1 MCGICGEFVF
11 GQGPAVAGGAEAML
25 ETLAHRGPDDA
36 GLLREDGLALGHRR
50 LSIIELSPLGRQPMW
65 SADGACAI
73 VFNGEI
79 YNHRALRQELL
90 GHGVP
95 FRGGSD
101 TEALVNA
108 ISLFGLEGALKRCIG
123 MFALAVW
130 RPRDETLT
138 LCRDRVGVKPLY
150 YTVLADRALFASEV
164 RGIVA
169 HPSFRPRLDRESLSL
184 YLQRGFFPGQATAY
198 DGARKLPPGATLSFE
213 RSGPGPVRRYWRV
226 EDIERGAF
234 AGRLDEA
241 QEELGPLLKDAFRL
255 RLESDAPVGLFLS
268 GGVDSSLVA
277 AVLRREVGADI
288 PHFTIGFKDPAF
300 NEAEQAKQIASRLG
314 VRSEVRSL
322 SPDAAVRQLE
332 NLFEVFDEPF
342 GDASAIPTS
351 LLCRFAREEVKVA
364 LSADGGDELF
374 CGYTGYSRYPA
385 LYRRLRLAPHALRS
399 QLAALLRRIPLD
411 AIFPDQI
418 VRRLMDSRKQPLAQF
433 DKLLDL
439 MASKTPSEAIRLYQ
453 RKGFSEEASRALL
466 GLAVRP
472 GQADASPRY
481 EAMAQSMLR
490 QDFLEWLPDDIL
502 TKVDRTSMHVSL
514 ECREPLLDHRIVE
527 FAFSLPM
534 EFLLQGGEQK
544 RILRGLLRRY
554 LDADLVDQPKRG
566 FEIPLHDWL
575 RGPWR
580 LFVQE
585 RLSQRE
591 VERTGILHPELVSR
605 ELETFMTRPGQ
616 DPKRVWL
623 LLTVQM
629 WAARWGRG
637 MACA

>member
-1 MCGICGEFVF
+1 
-11 GQGPAVAGGAEAML
+11 ML
-25 ETLAHRGPDDA
+25 ETLAHRGPDDS
-36 GLLREDGLALGHRR
+36 GMLREDGLALGHRR

-108 ISLFGLEGALKRCIG
+108 IALFGLEGALKRCIG

-138 LCRDRVGVKPLY
+138 LCRDRLGVKPLY
-150 YTVLADRALFASEV
+150 YSALADRALFASEV
-164 RGIVA
+164 RGLVA
-169 HPSFRPRLDRESLSL
+169 HPSFKPRLDRESLSL
-184 YLQRGFFPGQATAY
+184 YLQRGFFPGEATPY
-198 DGARKLPPGATLSFE
+198 DGARKLPPGATLTFA

-234 AGRLDEA
+234 VGRLDEA

-300 NEAEQAKQIASRLG
+300 NEAEQAKQIAARLG
-314 VRSEVRSL
+314 VRSELRYL
-322 SPDAAVRQLE
+322 SPDAAVREIE
-332 NLFEVFDEPF
+332 NLCEVFDEPF
-342 GDASAIPTS
+342 GDASAIPTL

-385 LYRRLRLAPHALRS
+385 LYRRLRPIPHALRFL
-399 QLAALLRRIPLD
+399 LAALLRAAPLD
-411 AIFPDQI
+411 ALFST
-418 VRRLMDSRKQPLAQF
+418 RLFRGLIDSRKLPSAQF
-433 DKLLDL
+433 RKLLDL
-439 MASKTPSEAIRLYQ
+439 MTSKTPREAIRLYQ
-453 RKGFSEEASRALL
+453 RKGFSEAASRALL
-466 GLAVRP
+466 GLAARP
-472 GQADASPRY
+472 AQTEDRIPS
-481 EAMAQSMLR
+481 EEMLQSMLR
-490 QDFLEWLPDDIL
+490 QDVLEWLPDDIL

-527 FAFSLPM
+527 FASSLPM
-534 EFLLQGGEQK
+534 DFLLQGGEQK
-544 RILRGLLRRY
+544 RILRRALRRY
-554 LDADLVDQPKRG
+554 LDADLVDRPKRG

-580 LFVQE
+580 SFARE
-585 RLSQRE
+585 RLSRQE
-591 VERTGILHPELVSR
+591 VERAGILDPALVSR
-605 ELETFMTRPGQ
+605 ELDAFMTRPGQ
-616 DPKRVWL
+616 DPMRVWL
-623 LLTVQM
+623 PLTVQM